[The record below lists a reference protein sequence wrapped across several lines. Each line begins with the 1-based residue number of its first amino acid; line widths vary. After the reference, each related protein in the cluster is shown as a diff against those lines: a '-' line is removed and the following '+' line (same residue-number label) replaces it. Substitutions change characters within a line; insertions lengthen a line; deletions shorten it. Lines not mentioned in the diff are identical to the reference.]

1 MYFCR
6 SWFWNMVSFRY
17 VLVFLNF
24 LHDIFSIKFYTISFL
39 WDLFTIS
46 FTIFLLMRNI
56 TRWMLDTEVK
66 VFHESIS
73 YFMKW
78 PWNCIS
84 WNALKE
90 KFHSVSFLLEILQ
103 NLQENTCSIVSFLI
117 KRKLWHKCFPLN
129 FAKFLRTLFLQNTS
143 GRLLLNEHRI

>member
-6 SWFWNMVSFRY
+6 SWFSNMVSFRY

-78 PWNCIS
+78 HERKISHCILPFRNS
-84 WNALKE
+84 KLHIFYISYCDVMLKRNE
-90 KFHSVSFLLEILQ
+90 FLWILVGKGFREKVEAQKISFKFHSKTVI
-103 NLQENTCSIVSFLI
+103 
-117 KRKLWHKCFPLN
+117 
-129 FAKFLRTLFLQNTS
+129 
-143 GRLLLNEHRI
+143 